1 MTIYFF
7 PYPCDITLDIL
18 YPYDMLFRAHVTEGD
33 NLNIFPYLCDI
44 PFLHFLPHVTPDIIV
59 LPAVTLGDDEIFIFH
74 TPVT

>member
-1 MTIYFF
+1 
-7 PYPCDITLDIL
+7 
-18 YPYDMLFRAHVTEGD
+18 MLFRAHVTEGD